1 MNNLIA
7 GSPVL
12 RARQVVADFRSA
24 NPVPGVSV
32 AVFDSAHII
41 FEQSEGVR
49 AVERPEEAMTADTV
63 FRLYSLTKM
72 ITALAVARLADAGRL
87 GLDDLVATF
96 FPASV
101 CLSAPMQK
109 VTIRQLLSHTSG
121 LPREEI
127 DLNYG
132 SLDPAGLSQHVLES
146 GVNETFVAS
155 PGETYS
161 YSDEGFAIVGY
172 VIERS
177 TGLSFNAAMRE
188 LVFGPLGMDRACF
201 DPLIAMTLPI
211 SQQHVYRPTRGLV
224 ILPRFADSARIRPYC
239 GAFCSTRDLCQ
250 FGMLHLGDG
259 IAPCSMKSIIS
270 LDAIREMRSPVTSI
284 GLDIDL
290 AYGLGA
296 YVGPRYGGA
305 ISYGHEGYYVG
316 SWTKLVLCP
325 GASLGLVWCD
335 NRGASDALN
344 AARLRSIRELLA
356 IFGAGEPSWAAS
368 RAATDG
374 GSGSR
379 RGGWLVSG
387 TGRGSR
393 PRPGVG
399 PASFAFLTEA
409 ATRPWSGTAVRSSL
423 PLTTSPCLTGRPGNR
438 TRAATAAACVSSAA
452 MMAQFRTCRSME
464 SLIGVRK
471 EQDDFGL
478 RSRPRLA
485 GGRVTRRQWRRHAR
499 ELRDCGRHWRCRFHR
514 FSSSAAPRR
523 SRGYD
528 GCRRYPRTGI

>member
-7 GSPVL
+7 DSPVL

-121 LPREEI
+121 LPRGEI

-161 YSDEGFAIVGY
+161 YSDEAFAIVGY

-177 TGLSFNAAMRE
+177 TGLSFGAAMRE

-201 DPLIAMTLPI
+201 DPLIAMTLPV

-270 LDAIREMRSPVTSI
+270 PEAIREMRNPVTSI

-335 NRGASDALN
+335 NRGPSDALN

-356 IFGAGEPSWAAS
+356 IFGAGEPSWAPAGPEPTAGVDHAEAVGWFRGPAGGAVRVQES
-368 RAATDG
+368 AGQLRISDG
-374 GSGSR
+374 GCDAPLVRHRGSVFVTPDHVALPDRTPWKPHAGSDRCCVCFVRGHDGSVSYVSFNGIAYR
-379 RGGWLVSG
+379 RQEG
-387 TGRGSR
+387 TG
-393 PRPGVG
+393 
-399 PASFAFLTEA
+399 
-409 ATRPWSGTAVRSSL
+409 
-423 PLTTSPCLTGRPGNR
+423 
-438 TRAATAAACVSSAA
+438 
-452 MMAQFRTCRSME
+452 
-464 SLIGVRK
+464 
-471 EQDDFGL
+471 
-478 RSRPRLA
+478 
-485 GGRVTRRQWRRHAR
+485 
-499 ELRDCGRHWRCRFHR
+499 
-514 FSSSAAPRR
+514 
-523 SRGYD
+523 
-528 GCRRYPRTGI
+528 